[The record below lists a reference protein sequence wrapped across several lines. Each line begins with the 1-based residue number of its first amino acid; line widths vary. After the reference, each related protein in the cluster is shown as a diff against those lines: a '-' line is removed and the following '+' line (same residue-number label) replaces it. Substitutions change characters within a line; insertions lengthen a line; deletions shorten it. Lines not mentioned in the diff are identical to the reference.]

1 MPTKGVILRK
11 HPIAKQETRF
21 NRRIQK
27 SSASFRPIL
36 TELQAVGL
44 NRDQDQRRIETKSH

>member
-1 MPTKGVILRK
+1 MHTKGVILRK

>member
-1 MPTKGVILRK
+1 MPTKGVTLRK
-11 HPIAKQETRF
+11 HLIAKQEIRF
-21 NRRIQK
+21 SHRIQK

-44 NRDQDQRRIETKSH
+44 NRDQDQQRIETKSH

>member
-1 MPTKGVILRK
+1 MPTKGATLRK
-11 HPIAKQETRF
+11 HLIAKQEIRF
-21 NRRIQK
+21 SHRIQK

-44 NRDQDQRRIETKSH
+44 NRDQDQQRIETKSH